1 MDQVD
6 DPWRQDE
13 IRQQHKREQPA
24 PPQQQQASQPSVS
37 NKMGCSLA
45 AGGCLSFIL
54 LLCLLGFGI
63 GQVHEL
69 LKKVDAKID
78 RIEQK
83 LDEKKPADKKP
94 DEKKDDAKKDEA
106 KKDDPKKDK

>member
-1 MDQVD
+1 MDQMD

-13 IRQQHKREQPA
+13 IRQQQKREQQ
-24 PPQQQQASQPSVS
+24 PPPPHQEQASQPSVS
-37 NKMGCSLA
+37 NKVGCSLA

-54 LLCLLGFGI
+54 LFCVLGGGI
-63 GQVHEL
+63 WGVADHL
-69 LKKVDAKID
+69 NHLDAKID

-94 DEKKDDAKKDEA
+94 DEKKDEA